1 MNKGYY
7 EIIFYAICFL
17 AILCGVFFT
26 FNGNYSFS
34 LKIYFSVIVVLFLG
48 SVVIWINKKRK

>member
-1 MNKGYY
+1 MNKAYY

-26 FNGNYSFS
+26 FNGDYSLS
-34 LKIYFSVIVVLFLG
+34 LKIYFAVIVALFIG
-48 SVVIWINKKRK
+48 SVVIWILKKRK